1 MLHTMIAKT
10 PHRNTIRALGLVA
23 LAVAVAA
30 QIAAAGEETDQQGII
45 KPVTRTWI
53 PAKAGEGPGRNL
65 DFGAD
70 LRVRYLDTD
79 NVLDLGLGLDQDP
92 MRQFFRIRSRFWLRY
107 NFSPTTSAYLRLN
120 NESRVYLECE
130 SCDSELDEI
139 IFENLYVEADQLLG
153 VPLAA
158 RLGRQDLFYGA
169 GFLICDGGPLDG
181 TRTSYVNGILLTGS
195 VPLWDFD
202 AFAAWNPEDDQYLP
216 RVNNKYTALIEHDE
230 FVTGLLLRRRVDA
243 QRSFRYSFEPYY
255 VFKEESDSGGTSRI
269 HTIGAR
275 IGFPLMMTR
284 VSAEFAYQGG
294 RPAQVI
300 LPERSLAQRPDTLIT
315 QTISA
320 IGGELKV
327 DLDLDWPMP
336 WRVAGGYIYLSGDDP
351 KTLGKF
357 EAWNPV
363 LSRWPKWSE
372 LYIYTLS
379 LEKDVQA
386 MQQSIA
392 YWQNFE
398 SSWIGVTMHP
408 EKRLKLEGRY
418 MWLGADESVFYS
430 SRLGG
435 HTRRGDLYIAKLS
448 WNLTNILAGHLLLER
463 FVPGDFYPAE
473 ADDATFIRIEL
484 SRAF

>member
-1 MLHTMIAKT
+1 
-10 PHRNTIRALGLVA
+10 
-23 LAVAVAA
+23 
-30 QIAAAGEETDQQGII
+30 
-45 KPVTRTWI
+45 
-53 PAKAGEGPGRNL
+53 
-65 DFGAD
+65 
-70 LRVRYLDTD
+70 
-79 NVLDLGLGLDQDP
+79 
-92 MRQFFRIRSRFWLRY
+92 
-107 NFSPTTSAYLRLN
+107 
-120 NESRVYLECE
+120 
-130 SCDSELDEI
+130 
-139 IFENLYVEADQLLG
+139 
-153 VPLAA
+153 
-158 RLGRQDLFYGA
+158 
-169 GFLICDGGPLDG
+169 
-181 TRTSYVNGILLTGS
+181 
-195 VPLWDFD
+195 
-202 AFAAWNPEDDQYLP
+202 
-216 RVNNKYTALIEHDE
+216 
-230 FVTGLLLRRRVDA
+230 
-243 QRSFRYSFEPYY
+243 
-255 VFKEESDSGGTSRI
+255 
-269 HTIGAR
+269 
-275 IGFPLMMTR
+275 MMTR

-294 RPAQVI
+294 RPAQII
-300 LPERSLAQRPDTLIT
+300 LPEGSMAQRPDTLIT

-327 DLDLDWPMP
+327 DLDLDWPVP
-336 WRVAGGYIYLSGDDP
+336 WRVTGGYIYLSGDDP

-379 LEKDVQA
+379 LEKDVQP
-386 MQQSIA
+386 MQQTIA
-392 YWQNFE
+392 FWQNFE

-463 FVPGDFYPAE
+463 FVPGDFYPAK